1 MKKLLAVLLV
11 ILFAVPAF
19 AVDVCLEW
27 NPNSE
32 PDLAGYRIFMR
43 TGASYDYTNSDW
55 EGTDTT
61 CTIFGLSEGVT
72 YHFVARAYDTEVLE
86 STDSNEV
93 QFFQDFPWVN
103 EPPDAV
109 QGLSVVECP

>member
-1 MKKLLAVLLV
+1 MKKLLAVLFV
-11 ILFAVPAF
+11 VLFAAPAF

-43 TGASYDYTNSDW
+43 TGDTYDYTNPDW

-61 CTIFGLSEGVT
+61 CTIYRLSEGVT
-72 YHFVARAYDTEVLE
+72 YYFVARAYDTEGLE
-86 STDSNEV
+86 SADSNQVE
-93 QFFQDFPWVN
+93 FFKEFPWIN
-103 EPPDAV
+103 TPPEVV